1 MLHNTKRNK
10 TNWIGN
16 FGFLEVKND
25 EKSPI
30 ISDLVADF

>member
-25 EKSPI
+25 EKVQLSQI
-30 ISDLVADF
+30 